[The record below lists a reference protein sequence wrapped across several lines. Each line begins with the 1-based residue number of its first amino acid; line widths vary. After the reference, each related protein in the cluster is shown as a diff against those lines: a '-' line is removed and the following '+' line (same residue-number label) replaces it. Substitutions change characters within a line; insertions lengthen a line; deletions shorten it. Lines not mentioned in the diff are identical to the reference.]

1 MSRPSDRREGMAL
14 LTVLLLVAVMA
25 AVAVLILDDIRF
37 SVRRTTNVE
46 TQAQAQ
52 WYAAGAEALAR
63 RQIADLMA
71 VDPTRT
77 PLEPRWNGR
86 ILSFPIEEGSI
97 QAVVTDGQA
106 CFNLNSLVIG
116 QDEDLMA
123 NPEGLAQFLA
133 LGAALGL
140 PRGRM
145 TALASTLTDWMDG
158 DADALPGG
166 GEDARYAGLATP
178 YRTGG
183 VMLADV
189 SEMRAVAGMD
199 DGLYRRLRPYV
210 CALPTTSLS
219 PINANTLT
227 PEQAPLLVMLT
238 GGALGLNGAKAAIA
252 ARPPGGWASVDA
264 FWAQPALRGVSPD
277 EATRGQVSLL
287 TRFYDLRVDV
297 DYGGAR
303 AVRTVLIHAAPDGGV
318 RTVIRRWIPEE

>member
-1 MSRPSDRREGMAL
+1 MAL

-71 VDPTRT
+71 VDAART

-86 ILSFPIEEGSI
+86 ILSFPIEDGSI

-106 CFNLNSLVIG
+106 CFNLNSLVLG
-116 QDEDLMA
+116 QDEDLVA
-123 NPEGLAQFLA
+123 NPEGQAQFLA

-145 TALASTLTDWMDG
+145 TALAAALTDWMDG
-158 DADALPGG
+158 DADARPGG
-166 GEDARYAGLATP
+166 AEDARYAGLATP

-189 SEMRAVAGMD
+189 SEMRAVAHID
-199 DGLYRRLRPYV
+199 AGLYDRLRPYV
-210 CALPTTSLS
+210 CALPTAQPAKL
-219 PINANTLT
+219 NVNTLT
-227 PEQAPLLVMLT
+227 PDQAPLLTMLT
-238 GGALGLNGAKAAIA
+238 GGAVGVQGARAAIA
-252 ARPPGGWASVDA
+252 ARPRQGWASTDA
-264 FWAQPALRGVSPD
+264 FWGQPALQTYSPD
-277 EATRGQVSLL
+277 DQTREQVTLVTRYFDL
-287 TRFYDLRVDV
+287 TVDV
-297 DYGGAR
+297 DYAGGR
-303 AVRTVLIHAAPDGGV
+303 AVRTALIHAAPDGAV
-318 RTVIRRWIPEE
+318 RTVIRRWTPEE

>member
-1 MSRPSDRREGMAL
+1 MAL

-46 TQAQAQ
+46 AQAQAQ

-71 VDPTRT
+71 VDAAST

-86 ILSFPIEEGSI
+86 IFSFPIEDGSI

-106 CFNLNSLVIG
+106 CFNLNSLVLG
-116 QDEDLMA
+116 QDEDLVA
-123 NPEGLAQFLA
+123 NPEGQAQFLA

-145 TALASTLTDWMDG
+145 TALAAALTDWMDG
-158 DADALPGG
+158 DADARPGG
-166 GEDARYAGLATP
+166 AEDARYAGLAAP

-199 DGLYRRLRPYV
+199 DGLYRRLLPFV
-210 CALPTTSLS
+210 CALPTAGLS

-227 PEQAPLLVMLT
+227 PAQAPLLVMLT

-252 ARPPGGWASVDA
+252 ARPPGGWASTDA

-277 EATRGQVSLL
+277 EATRGQVSLM
-287 TRFYDLRVDV
+287 TRFYDLRIDV

-303 AVRTVLIHAAPDGGV
+303 AVRTALIHAAPDGGV

>member
-1 MSRPSDRREGMAL
+1 MAL

-71 VDPTRT
+71 VDAART

-86 ILSFPIEEGSI
+86 ILSFPIEDGSI

-106 CFNLNSLVIG
+106 CFNLNSLVLG
-116 QDEDLMA
+116 QDEDLVA
-123 NPEGLAQFLA
+123 NPEGQAQFLA

-145 TALASTLTDWMDG
+145 TALAAALTDWMDG
-158 DADALPGG
+158 DSDARPGG
-166 GEDARYAGLATP
+166 AVDARYAGLAAP

-199 DGLYRRLRPYV
+199 DGLYRRLLPFV
-210 CALPTTSLS
+210 CALPTSGLS

-227 PEQAPLLVMLT
+227 PAQAPLLVMLT

-252 ARPPGGWASVDA
+252 ARPPVGWASTDA

-277 EATRGQVSLL
+277 EATRGQVSLM
-287 TRFYDLRVDV
+287 TRFYDLRIDV

-303 AVRTVLIHAAPDGGV
+303 AVRTALIHAAPDGGV

>member
-1 MSRPSDRREGMAL
+1 MSRRFARREGMAL

-52 WYAAGAEALAR
+52 WYAAAAEALAR

-71 VDPTRT
+71 ADPIRT

-86 ILSFPIEEGSI
+86 ILSFPIEDGSI

-123 NPEGLAQFLA
+123 NPEGQAQFLA
-133 LGAALGL
+133 LGAALSL

-145 TALASTLTDWMDG
+145 TALASALTDWMDG

-166 GEDARYAGLATP
+166 GEDARYASLATP

-183 VMLADV
+183 VVLADV

-210 CALPTTSLS
+210 CALPTTRLS
-219 PINANTLT
+219 PINVNTLT

-252 ARPPGGWASVDA
+252 ARPPGGWVSIDA
-264 FWAQPALRGVSPD
+264 FWGQPALRAISPD
-277 EATRGQVSLL
+277 QATRGQVSLL

-303 AVRTVLIHAAPDGGV
+303 AVRTALIYAAPDGGV

>member
-1 MSRPSDRREGMAL
+1 MRRGRDRRGMAL

-63 RQIADLMA
+63 RQIADMMA
-71 VDPTRT
+71 VDPART

-86 ILSFPIEEGSI
+86 VVDFPIEEGAI
-97 QAVVTDGQA
+97 RAVVTDGQA
-106 CFNLNSLVIG
+106 CFNLNSLVLG
-116 QDEDLMA
+116 QDEDLVA
-123 NPEGLAQFLA
+123 NPKGRARFVA
-133 LGAALGL
+133 LGAALGV

-145 TALASTLTDWMDG
+145 SALAAALTDWMDG
-158 DADALPGG
+158 DAEVSPGG

-189 SEMRAVAGMD
+189 SEIRAVAGVD
-199 DGLYRRLRPYV
+199 DALYRRLRPLV
-210 CALPTTSLS
+210 CALPVSGVS
-219 PINANTLT
+219 PINLNTLT
-227 PEQAPLLVMLT
+227 AEQAPLLVMTT
-238 GGALGLNGAKAAIA
+238 GGALGLNQAKAAIA
-252 ARPPGGWASVDA
+252 ARPPGGWATTDA
-264 FWAQPALRGVSPD
+264 FWAQPALRGVAVD
-277 EATRGQVSLL
+277 ETMQGQVSLL
-287 TRFYDLRVDV
+287 TRFFDLRVDV

-303 AVRTVLIHAAPDGGV
+303 AVRTALLYAAPDGGV
-318 RTVIRRWIPEE
+318 RTVVRRWIPEE